1 MLNIFRCRNASGE
14 ILINGKSRN
23 LKAFRELSRYIM
35 QEDLMQPM
43 LTVNE
48 AMMVAAD
55 LKLGPSISIEEK
67 QKSVSLT
74 DFAFLFEP
82 QI

>member
-1 MLNIFRCRNASGE
+1 MRNIFRCRNASGE

-67 QKSVSLT
+67 QKSVSY
-74 DFAFLFEP
+74 
-82 QI
+82 

>member
-1 MLNIFRCRNASGE
+1 
-14 ILINGKSRN
+14 
-23 LKAFRELSRYIM
+23 M

-74 DFAFLFEP
+74 DFVFLFEP
-82 QI
+82 QILYGLAI

>member
-1 MLNIFRCRNASGE
+1 
-14 ILINGKSRN
+14 
-23 LKAFRELSRYIM
+23 
-35 QEDLMQPM
+35 MQPM

-55 LKLGPSISIEEK
+55 LKLGPSISVEEK

-74 DFAFLFEP
+74 DFCSNHKFYTAL
-82 QI
+82 QSK